1 MDSASG
7 FDLLSPLNMNTGLNT
22 DICPGGTQI
31 SLSYVASR
39 NFGDPVAS
47 KNFEVYGI
55 LGHRV

>member
-7 FDLLSPLNMNTGLNT
+7 FDLLSPLGMNTGLNT

-39 NFGDPVAS
+39 NFGGPVAS
-47 KNFEVYGI
+47 KN
-55 LGHRV
+55 LGA

>member
-7 FDLLSPLNMNTGLNT
+7 FDLLSPLGMNTGLNT

-39 NFGDPVAS
+39 NFGGPVAS
-47 KNFEVYGI
+47 KN
-55 LGHRV
+55 LGAYSLRDLLM